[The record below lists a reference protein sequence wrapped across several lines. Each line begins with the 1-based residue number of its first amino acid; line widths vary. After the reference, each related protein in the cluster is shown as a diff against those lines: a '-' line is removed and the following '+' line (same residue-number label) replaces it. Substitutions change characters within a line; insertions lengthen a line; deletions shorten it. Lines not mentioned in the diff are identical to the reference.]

1 MKSTNTPEYQSLL
14 DLLVRARKE
23 QGLTQATLASKLG
36 KPQSYIAKI
45 EAGERRIDV
54 VELSEIGRFLNIEVS
69 IRYLDS
75 KWGGS

>member
-23 QGLTQATLASKLG
+23 QGLTQAALASKLG
-36 KPQSYIAKI
+36 KAQSYIAKI
-45 EAGERRIDV
+45 EAGERRMDM

-75 KWGGS
+75 RWGS